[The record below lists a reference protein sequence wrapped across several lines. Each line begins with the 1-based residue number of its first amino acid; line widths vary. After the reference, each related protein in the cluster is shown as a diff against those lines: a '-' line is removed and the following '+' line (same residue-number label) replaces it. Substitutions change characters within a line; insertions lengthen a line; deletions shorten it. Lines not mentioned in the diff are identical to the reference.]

1 MMIQVTMLMKA
12 MMHATNDGGVHER
25 GNISTNESLST
36 FRMFFFL
43 KLKEKKKSWYNECND

>member
-43 KLKEKKKSWYNECND
+43 KLKEKKKS